1 LTFQVNFSILET
13 FIPRV
18 FWWRHAAAV
27 ERHNEGMKLEI
38 VTTVETA
45 MADTYHDQEFV
56 ESLVR
61 AIVNHPNDVR
71 TDRIV
76 DERGVLITL
85 HINPEDMGYVIGRQG
100 QTARSI
106 RTLLKIVGAKEN
118 ARVNLKIYE
127 PEGSR
132 RPHREDRDM
141 VGSEDSFRRSDDD
154 TSVDDLG
161 I

>member
-1 LTFQVNFSILET
+1 MK
-13 FIPRV
+13 
-18 FWWRHAAAV
+18 AV
-27 ERHNEGMKLEI
+27 
-38 VTTVETA
+38 TA
-45 MADTYHDQEFV
+45 MAEKYHDQEFV
-56 ESLVR
+56 EELVR
-61 AIVNHPNDVR
+61 AIVNHPDDVR

-132 RPHREDRDM
+132 RPRREDRD
-141 VGSEDSFRRSDDD
+141 EAPREEFRGHDDD